1 MKVRDILTPDPEI
14 IHPEASLCEAAQK
27 MEQWDIGML
36 PVCDGDRLVG
46 ALTDRDIVIRAVRK
60 GYDLIN
66 TQVKDVMTSRVRY
79 CFEDDDVESAAQ
91 IMEDHQ
97 IRRLPVMNSAKRLV
111 GMISVGDL
119 AVRMHDEHLVEE
131 VMEHVCLPA

>member
-1 MKVRDILTPDPEI
+1 MKVREILTPNPEV

-27 MEQWDIGML
+27 MAQWDIGML

-46 ALTDRDIVIRAVRK
+46 TLTDRDIVVRAVRK
-60 GYDLIN
+60 GYDLIH
-66 TQVKDVMTSRVRY
+66 TLVKDVMTSRVRY
-79 CFEDDDVESAAQ
+79 CFEDDAVESAAQ
-91 IMEDHQ
+91 IMEDNQ
-97 IRRLPVMNSAKRLV
+97 IRRLPVMNADKRLV

-119 AVRMHDEHLVEE
+119 AVRTHDEHLVEE